1 MQLTSHKNAKN
12 KTNVMLQKESAYIV
26 TFTFAVLLLGSFLA
40 NACVLILKNY
50 GFNYLPGSYGSYL
63 IYYKKLPYTIRRRDE
78 SKYSQLRNYLNLKI
92 STNTKW
98 YKKICSFDRN
108 DTM

>member
-1 MQLTSHKNAKN
+1 MQLTSHKNAKI

-50 GFNYLPGSYGSYL
+50 GFSYLPGSYGMY
-63 IYYKKLPYTIRRRDE
+63 IITTKTTVYICFCYMYIGNNYYFRI
-78 SKYSQLRNYLNLKI
+78 
-92 STNTKW
+92 
-98 YKKICSFDRN
+98 
-108 DTM
+108 